1 MTNRFLVP
9 YPLSPVPYPLPM
21 LSDSHLQPLDAS
33 ASLATVLA
41 AWNDAT
47 VRLEQTHEALREE
60 VKRLTDE
67 LEIKNRELAR
77 KNRLADLGQMASHVA
92 HEVRNNLVPVTLYLS
107 LLRRRISGDVE
118 SLSILDKIS
127 AGFTALDA
135 TVNDLLHFASDRDP
149 HWRTFAFRRLAE
161 ELCAALA
168 PQFEAQGI
176 HPVLEILPSLQLTA
190 DREMIRRAVLNLLLN
205 AMDAMPDG
213 GKLLIAAAEDAKG
226 VSLQVADGGPGLSA
240 DARRR
245 AFEPF
250 FSTKPGGTG
259 LGLSIVYRTAEVHGG
274 RVSAENRPQ
283 GGACF
288 TIHLPRATPQEAAA

>member
-1 MTNRFLVP
+1 MVEVNFEAEM
-9 YPLSPVPYPLPM
+9 PL
-21 LSDSHLQPLDAS
+21 LDAS
-33 ASLATVLA
+33 ASLEAVLA

-47 VRLEQTHEALREE
+47 IRLEQTHEILREE

-107 LLRRRISGDVE
+107 LLRRRISSDRE
-118 SLSILDKIS
+118 SAAILDKIT

-135 TVNDLLHFASDRDP
+135 TVNDLLHFTADRDP
-149 HWRTFAFRRLAE
+149 HLRLFDFRIVAE
-161 ELCAALA
+161 ELCSSLS
-168 PQFEAQGI
+168 PQFDAQGI
-176 HPVLEILPSLQLTA
+176 RVALKMPGSLLLNA
-190 DREMIRRAVLNLLLN
+190 DREMIRRAILNLILN
-205 AMDAMPDG
+205 AMDVMPEG
-213 GKLLIAAAEDAKG
+213 GTLEISAEELQDR
-226 VSLQVADGGPGLSA
+226 VSLAVADSGPGLEG
-240 DARRR
+240 DVGRR

-250 FSTKPGGTG
+250 FTTKPGGTG

-274 RVSAENRPQ
+274 RVAAANRPE

-288 TIHLPRATPQEAAA
+288 SITLPRAAVKEAAA